1 MQCQQSVVIES
12 CCDPVQCPDDATMYH
27 PATDA
32 ALCAVHYANGE
43 KYALSGEWPVG
54 KRQIPF
60 PDGWEP
66 LPGATSAS
74 PSSPLTAESERTAS
88 GLYIERAS

>member
-12 CCDPVQCPDDATMYH
+12 CCDPVQCPDDATMHH
-27 PATDA
+27 PASGA
-32 ALCAVHYANGE
+32 ALCPQHYSNGE

-54 KRQIPF
+54 KRSIPF

-66 LPGATSAS
+66 VPGSVSAE
-74 PSSPLTAESERTAS
+74 PSPLAPESERTAS